1 MIKYAKFT
9 NMLWNL
15 YQYFTLGRIGVDTIV
30 AFSINTCCWDNE
42 CLIFIYIPS
51 IYIIFKILFNTMID
65 KDGKEECSFVDW
77 DGVWWLKTDVVWF
90 FLGDEEEEEEGE
102 RLTV

>member
-1 MIKYAKFT
+1 
-9 NMLWNL
+9 
-15 YQYFTLGRIGVDTIV
+15 
-30 AFSINTCCWDNE
+30 
-42 CLIFIYIPS
+42 
-51 IYIIFKILFNTMID
+51 MID

-77 DGVWWLKTDVVWF
+77 DGVWWLKIDVVWF